1 VQENEVFFKLFFP
14 ENGRE
19 LLRLA
24 KSTKAEFL
32 LLDFLFQL
40 FQKNFGG
47 TMWPPRRRGS
57 ESNKADLHK
66 PLEINCLWHRLCV
79 DYKAFMLYV
88 KDNFDR
94 LYFIQFNPHLM

>member
-57 ESNKADLHK
+57 ESNGFWKISQI
-66 PLEINCLWHRLCV
+66 PLLR
-79 DYKAFMLYV
+79 YY
-88 KDNFDR
+88 
-94 LYFIQFNPHLM
+94 HLTTRGEQSHN

>member
-57 ESNKADLHK
+57 ESARFPRRCTSNMPD
-66 PLEINCLWHRLCV
+66 
-79 DYKAFMLYV
+79 
-88 KDNFDR
+88 
-94 LYFIQFNPHLM
+94 FIGYSSKIGLIQPYRF